1 MPTKADWLSGP
12 DTFVTEIEPELLE
25 TLESVDVFWEVV
37 VFVVVDVVGEVVWGT
52 DPDSLD
58 VHESILTLNEYDSFN
73 PVYPFIA
80 EISTFYS
87 LKESSSGV
95 PPILIPISALPFT
108 ALGWFSTA

>member
-37 VFVVVDVVGEVVWGT
+37 VFVVVDVVWGT

-58 VHESILTLNEYDSFN
+58 VHESILTLNKYDSFN

-80 EISTFYS
+80 EISTLYS
-87 LKESSSGV
+87 LKESSLGV

-108 ALGWFSTA
+108 VLGWFSPA